1 MVADEN
7 EEVRQMHGS
16 DDKNG
21 GAPAIRVEGLTKRY
35 GSRDVVDHLSIEVPR
50 GVIAGFVGPNGAG
63 KTTTLRMLLGLV
75 RPTSGTGSVLGR
87 SIDDPASY
95 LARVGGLVEGPAFHP
110 ALSGR
115 RNLEVLAAL
124 GGHDAGEIT
133 KLLDEVGLGS
143 RGDDS
148 YNSYSLGMKQRLGIA
163 GALIGS
169 PELLI
174 LDEPTNGLD
183 PAGIREMRGFVA
195 RLARADR
202 TIFVSSHL
210 LAEVEQVC
218 DWLVMIDEGKLV
230 YQGSTV
236 ELLTSTVT
244 SIVVAPQH
252 RRDLD
257 RLRNALAT
265 DGYSIGAHEDR
276 LTIDADGADPIEL
289 AADVNRRAM
298 ESGIVLV
305 ELHPQRARLE
315 DRYLS
320 MVGGNDA

>member
-1 MVADEN
+1 MT
-7 EEVRQMHGS
+7 GS
-16 DDKNG
+16 DQQNG
-21 GAPAIRVEGLTKRY
+21 SAPAIRVDGLTKRY
-35 GSRDVVDHLSIEVPR
+35 GSRDVVDHLSVEVPR

-75 RPTSGTGSVLGR
+75 RPTSGTGAVLGG
-87 SIDDPASY
+87 SIDDPSKY
-95 LARVGGLVEGPAFHP
+95 LSRVGGLVEGPAFHP

-124 GGHDAGEIT
+124 GGRDAQEIPA
-133 KLLDEVGLGS
+133 LLSEVGLGS
-143 RGDDS
+143 RGEDP
-148 YNSYSLGMKQRLGIA
+148 YRTYSLGMKQRLGIA
-163 GALIGS
+163 GALIGE

-183 PAGIREMRGFVA
+183 PAGIREMREFVA

-230 YQGSTV
+230 YQGSTAA
-236 ELLTSTVT
+236 LLASTVT
-244 SIVVAPQH
+244 SIIVAPRH
-252 RRDLD
+252 RRDLKK
-257 RLRNALAT
+257 LRKVLAT
-265 DGYSIGAHEDR
+265 DGYAIDIGDDR
-276 LTIDADGADPIEL
+276 LTIDADGADPVEL
-289 AADVNRRAM
+289 AADINRRAM
-298 ESGIVLV
+298 ENGIVLV
-305 ELHPQRARLE
+305 ELHPRRARLE

>member
-1 MVADEN
+1 MT
-7 EEVRQMHGS
+7 
-16 DDKNG
+16 
-21 GAPAIRVEGLTKRY
+21 APAIRVEGLTKRY
-35 GSRDVVDHLSIEVPR
+35 GDRAVVDHLSIDVPR

-75 RPTSGTGSVLGR
+75 RPTSGTGAVLGS
-87 SIDDPASY
+87 SIDDPSAY
-95 LARVGGLVEGPAFHP
+95 LSRVGGLVEGPAFHP

-124 GGHDAGEIT
+124 GGRDAAEIPA
-133 KLLDEVGLGS
+133 LLHEVGLGS
-143 RGDDS
+143 RGDDA
-148 YNSYSLGMKQRLGIA
+148 YKTYSLGMKQRLGIA
-163 GALIGS
+163 GALIGE

-183 PAGIREMRGFVA
+183 PAGIREMRDFVA

-218 DWLVMIDEGKLV
+218 DWLVMIDDGKLV

-236 ELLTSTVT
+236 ALLASTVT

-252 RRDLD
+252 RRDLMK
-257 RLRNALAT
+257 LQKALAT
-265 DGYSIGAHEDR
+265 DGYSIVANDHR
-276 LTIDADGADPIEL
+276 LTVDAEGADPVGL
-289 AADVNRRAM
+289 AADINRRAM
-298 ESGIVLV
+298 DSGIVLV
-305 ELHPQRARLE
+305 ELQPQRARLE

>member
-1 MVADEN
+1 MS
-7 EEVRQMHGS
+7 GS
-16 DDKNG
+16 DEKNG
-21 GAPAIRVEGLTKRY
+21 SAPAIRVEGLTKRY
-35 GSRDVVDHLSIEVPR
+35 GSRDVVDHLSIDVPR

-75 RPTSGTGSVLGR
+75 RPTGGTGAVLGR
-87 SIDDPASY
+87 SIDDPSSY
-95 LARVGGLVEGPAFHP
+95 LDRVGGLVEGPAFHP
-110 ALSGR
+110 ALTGR

-124 GGHDAGEIT
+124 GGRDVEEIPA
-133 KLLDEVGLGS
+133 LLHEVGLEP
-143 RGDDS
+143 RGDDE
-148 YNSYSLGMKQRLGIA
+148 YRTYSLGMKQRLGIA
-163 GALIGS
+163 AALIGE

-183 PAGIREMRGFVA
+183 PAGIREMRQFVA
-195 RLARADR
+195 RLARAER

-236 ELLTSTVT
+236 ELLAGTVT

-252 RRDLD
+252 RRDLMT
-257 RLRNALAT
+257 LRNVLAT
-265 DGYSIGAHEDR
+265 DGYSIGADDHR
-276 LTIDADGADPIEL
+276 ITIDADGADPIEL
-289 AADVNRRAM
+289 AADINRRAM
-298 ESGIVLV
+298 DSGIVLV